1 MAHDVFIS
9 HSGKDKTVADA
20 VCATLEK
27 GGTRCWIAPRD
38 IVPGTQWGEAIID
51 AISNCKVM
59 VLVFSS
65 NANESQQIIREVE
78 RAVNKGIPII
88 PFRVED
94 VDPNKSLEYYI
105 SAPHWLDALTP
116 PLEKHIEHLNSTIKI
131 LLSRQED
138 RGETSGTGKDGAE
151 RTGTESNIGTDKLE
165 TIREPYKDKG
175 GSAQRFNPKLIGGGI
190 AVLILILIGFLVF
203 SGDNGGG
210 ENKNDWNNGN
220 TNNTPIATDNNTVI
234 NTPVDGGQWGALALT
249 PSGGWGFSTNQPTQQ
264 AAEQE
269 AMVKCSSKNP
279 DCELKKSF
287 DNCMVYARA
296 EDGATAWG
304 THENLDAAREAA
316 VSKCHEFTT
325 GTCGSHVELCADGSV
340 ARVNVWGAIATADD
354 GNHGQAW
361 NYPSRAVAEAAA
373 LKECQK
379 EAPNCIVRTSFT
391 NCAAVARGDDG
402 ALGWAKYDYMDDA
415 VNAAYKECEER
426 SSGKCSLLIKV
437 CADGEE
443 DN

>member
-20 VCATLEK
+20 VCATLER

-65 NANESQQIIREVE
+65 NANESQQIVREVE
-78 RAVNKGIPII
+78 RAVNKGIPVI

-116 PLEKHIEHLNSTIKI
+116 PLEKHIEQLNSTIKI
-131 LLSRQED
+131 LLSKQEP
-138 RGETSGTGKDGAE
+138 TSEPAE
-151 RTGTESNIGTDKLE
+151 PVRTSTQTDVRTDNIE
-165 TIREPYKDKG
+165 TIREPYKDKEG
-175 GSAQRFNPKLIGGGI
+175 RKQGINPKLVGGSI
-190 AVLILILIGFLVF
+190 AVLILILLGFLVF
-203 SGDNGGG
+203 SGDDGDSTNGGY
-210 ENKNDWNNGN
+210 
-220 TNNTPIATDNNTVI
+220 NTPIATDNNTVI
-234 NTPVDGGQWGALALT
+234 NTPIDGKQWGALALT
-249 PSGGWGFSTNQPTQQ
+249 PAGGWGFSTNQPTKQ

-269 AMVKCSSKNP
+269 AMVKCSSQNP
-279 DCELKKSF
+279 DCELKIAF

-296 EDGATAWG
+296 ADRTTAWG
-304 THENLDAAREAA
+304 THANLDTAREAA

-325 GTCGSHVELCADGSV
+325 QTCGSHVEICADGSV
-340 ARVNVWGAIATADD
+340 KRINVWGAIATADE
-354 GNHGQAW
+354 GKHGESW
-361 NYPSRAVAEAAA
+361 NYPTRVEAESAAMEECR
-373 LKECQK
+373 KEG
-379 EAPNCIVRTSFT
+379 PNCILRTSFT

-402 ALGWAKYDYMDDA
+402 ALGWANYNYMDDA
-415 VNAAYKECEER
+415 VNAAYKECKDR
-426 SSGKCSLLIKV
+426 SSGECRLLIKV
-437 CADGEE
+437 CADGKE

>member
-78 RAVNKGIPII
+78 RAVNKGIPVI

-116 PLEKHIEHLNSTIKI
+116 PLEQHLGQLNETIK
-131 LLSRQED
+131 LLISKQSP
-138 RGETSGTGKDGAE
+138 SGVNNQH
-151 RTGTESNIGTDKLE
+151 SDKS
-165 TIREPYKDKG
+165 
-175 GSAQRFNPKLIGGGI
+175 SAQSDINTIKPPDSAYTEKRGAGFSTKLIGVV
-190 AVLILILIGFLVF
+190 AVVLIVAIIGFLAF
-203 SGDNGGG
+203 SGDDG
-210 ENKNDWNNGN
+210 ETPDYKETENNNDNERSN
-220 TNNTPIATDNNTVI
+220 DNEKVVI
-234 NTPVDGGQWGALALT
+234 PPPVDGQQWGALALT
-249 PSGGWGFSTNQPTQQ
+249 PVGGWGFSTNQPTQQ

-269 AMVKCSSKNP
+269 AMVKCSSQNS

-287 DNCMVYARA
+287 YDCMVYARA
-296 EDGATAWG
+296 DDGTAAWG
-304 THENLDAAREAA
+304 THANIDTAREAA
-316 VSKCHEFTT
+316 VSKCHEFTSQ
-325 GTCGSHVELCADGSV
+325 TCSSHVELCADGSV
-340 ARVNVWGAIATADD
+340 KRVNVWGAIATADNEEY
-354 GNHGQAW
+354 GSAW
-361 NYPSRAVAEAAA
+361 NYPTRGAAEAAA
-373 LKECQK
+373 LKECQI
-379 EAPNCIVRTSFT
+379 EGTNCQLRTSFT
-391 NCAAVARGDDG
+391 NCAAVAKADDG
-402 ALGWAKYDYMDDA
+402 ALGWAKNDNMDNA
-415 VNAAYKECEER
+415 VNAAYEECRER
-426 SSGKCSLLIKV
+426 TSNECSLLVKV
-437 CADGEE
+437 CADGGEG
-443 DN
+443 N

>member
-9 HSGKDKTVADA
+9 HSRKDKTVADA

-38 IVPGTQWGEAIID
+38 VVPGTQWGEAIID

-65 NANESQQIIREVE
+65 NANESQQIVREVE
-78 RAVNKGIPII
+78 RAVNKGIPVI

-116 PLEKHIEHLNSTIKI
+116 PLEKHIEQLNSTIK
-131 LLSRQED
+131 LLISKQQAPPERDEPQRTD
-138 RGETSGTGKDGAE
+138 TQSDIGAD
-151 RTGTESNIGTDKLE
+151 NLE
-165 TIREPYKDKG
+165 TIREPYKEKKG
-175 GSAQRFNPKLIGGGI
+175 GTRSFSPKLIGGGI
-190 AVLILILIGFLVF
+190 AVLLLILIGLLVF

-210 ENKNDWNNGN
+210 
-220 TNNTPIATDNNTVI
+220 DNNTDNPSI
-234 NTPVDGGQWGALALT
+234 TNENNTVVNPSDDGRQWGALALT
-249 PSGGWGFSTNQPTQQ
+249 PSGGWGFSTNQPTKQ

-269 AMVKCSSKNP
+269 AMVKCSSKNS

-287 DNCMVYARA
+287 YDCMVYARA
-296 EDGATAWG
+296 EDGTTAWG
-304 THENLDAAREAA
+304 THANLDTAREAA

-325 GTCGSHVELCADGSV
+325 ETCSSHVELCADGSV
-340 ARVNVWGAIATADD
+340 KRVNVWGAIATADD
-354 GNHGQAW
+354 GNYGQAW
-361 NYPSRAVAEAAA
+361 NYPSRAGAEAAA
-373 LKECQK
+373 LRECQK
-379 EAPNCIVRTSFT
+379 EGPNCIVRTSFT

-402 ALGWAKYDYMDDA
+402 ALGWAKYNYMDDA
-415 VNAAYKECEER
+415 VNAAYEECNER
-426 SSGKCSLLIKV
+426 SSGECRLLIKI
-437 CADGEE
+437 CADGKV

>member
-1 MAHDVFIS
+1 MGIKMAHDVFIS

-20 VCATLEK
+20 VCATLER

-65 NANESQQIIREVE
+65 NANESQQIVREVE
-78 RAVNKGIPII
+78 RAVNKGIPVI

-116 PLEKHIEHLNSTIKI
+116 PLEQHIEQLNSTIKL
-131 LLSRQED
+131 LLSKQEAATGSTEPG
-138 RGETSGTGKDGAE
+138 RGEQELTHAE
-151 RTGTESNIGTDKLE
+151 TDIGTDRIE
-165 TIREPYKDKG
+165 TIREPYSDKG
-175 GSAQRFNPKLIGGGI
+175 VSKQGFNPKLIGGGI
-190 AVLILILIGFLVF
+190 AVLLLILIGFLVF
-203 SGDNGGG
+203 SGEEGGG
-210 ENKNDWNNGN
+210 GNNGS
-220 TNNTPIATDNNTVI
+220 DNNTDNTTQNDTVI
-234 NTPVDGGQWGALALT
+234 TPSGDGKQWGALALT
-249 PSGGWGFSTNQPTQQ
+249 PTGGWGFSTNQPTKQ

-287 DNCMVYARA
+287 DNCMAYARA
-296 EDGATAWG
+296 DDGTTAWG
-304 THENLDAAREAA
+304 THADIDTAREAA

-325 GTCGSHVELCADGSV
+325 QTCSSHVELCADGSIK
-340 ARVNVWGAIATADD
+340 RVNVWGAIATADN
-354 GNHGQAW
+354 GGHGRAW
-361 NYPSRAVAEAAA
+361 NHPTRSGAEAAA

-379 EAPNCIVRTSFT
+379 EGPNCKVRTSFT
-391 NCAAVARGDDG
+391 NCAAVARSDDG
-402 ALGWAKYDYMDDA
+402 ALGWANYTYMDDA

-426 SSGKCSLLIKV
+426 TSEECRLLIKI
-437 CADGEE
+437 CADGKE
-443 DN
+443 DR